1 MLMGRFVPAIAVLA
15 IAGALV
21 VKPKLAPSTGTL
33 PTHGPLFI
41 GLLIGVI
48 LILGGL
54 QFFPALALGPIVEHF
69 QMLGGA
75 S

>member
-1 MLMGRFVPAIAVLA
+1 MRDLIRIGVVGCVVMAAVLGWA
-15 IAGALV
+15 LGGHTGAAV
-21 VKPKLAPSTGTL
+21 GVA
-33 PTHGPLFI
+33 I

-69 QMLGGA
+69 HILGGA